1 MNEIAMRQALE
12 AIYEEALKLLQLD
25 LSEQARRSAD
35 LILSLARYK
44 FDVRSEDEKRS
55 EDALEE

>member
-1 MNEIAMRQALE
+1 MRQALE